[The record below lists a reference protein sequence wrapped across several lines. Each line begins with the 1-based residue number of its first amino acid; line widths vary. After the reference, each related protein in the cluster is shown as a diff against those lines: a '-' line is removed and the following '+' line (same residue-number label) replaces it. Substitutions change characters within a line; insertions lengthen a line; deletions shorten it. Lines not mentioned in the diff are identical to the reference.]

1 MATAVKMPALGE
13 SVTEGT
19 VTTWLKKVGD
29 TVAADEPIV
38 EVSTDKVDSEVPS
51 PVAGTLLEILVDED
65 ETVEVGTEIARIGDA
80 SEAGGSSAPESSSED
95 SSPEAASTAPE
106 AAPVADVVPDEPT
119 EPSSS
124 PEPAVQQ
131 GGSTAEAT
139 D

>member
-29 TVAADEPIV
+29 TVEVDEPIV

-51 PVAGTLLEILVDED
+51 PVAGTILEILVGED
-65 ETVEVGTEIARIGDA
+65 ETVEVGTEIARVGEP
-80 SEAGGSSAPESSSED
+80 SEADGDSAPEDSGEDSSSAPD
-95 SSPEAASTAPE
+95 S
-106 AAPVADVVPDEPT
+106 APVAEATPDEPELADRLLSLT
-119 EPSSS
+119 LRGIRP
-124 PEPAVQQ
+124 
-131 GGSTAEAT
+131 